1 LKKKN
6 KHMDITKET
15 VLADL
20 MGDER
25 AEPVLEKYRVPC
37 LSCPY
42 AQEEMNDLTI
52 GQICETYGIDCEALL
67 ADLNKELNKESD
79 E

>member
-1 LKKKN
+1 
-6 KHMDITKET
+6 MITKET
-15 VLADL
+15 LLAEL
-20 MGDER
+20 LSSEK
-25 AEPVLEKYRVPC
+25 AEPILEEYRVPC

-42 AQEEMNDLTI
+42 AQEEMNDLNI

-67 ADLNKELNKESD
+67 ADLNKELKEESD